1 MDLFSKYHCVVFTEI
16 HTSLNDVIQWNN
28 QLRAQK
34 KVTILTQ
41 CLGLYGYI
49 FSDFGDEH
57 MVIDSDG
64 ERTQNF
70 IVSDVEKS
78 VNAEDPSKSHLIVF
92 VHEDKRH
99 TFHDDS
105 FVKFREIQ
113 GMTELNES
121 EPLKIEVING
131 YSFRIRVDPSK
142 FSDYLGGGI
151 VEDVKV
157 PLPHKFNSLQQCISK
172 PLETNRDKS
181 FYVYDFADFERPGQ
195 LHIAFQAIQGFKIQ
209 KGRWPG
215 DNQEDT
221 DEVLKIAEFVN
232 AKLGEEEGTFKLDAI
247 TDQVKTVISNASR
260 FSQSCISPMAAFFGG
275 IAAQE
280 VVKVTGKYTPVTQF
294 FHFDQ
299 FLCLPRTEVD
309 RSVKGS
315 RYDDQI
321 RIFGNE
327 MQQKLGDLHIFMVG
341 AGALG
346 CEFVKSYAMMGI
358 GCGSGKVTC
367 TDNDNIEVSNL
378 NRQFLFRQGNV
389 GTPKSRTA
397 LEIGATMN
405 SSLRN
410 SALTEYVSPDT
421 ENIFNDAFWDS
432 VSFVVNAVDNVKA
445 RQYVD

>member
-1 MDLFSKYHCVVFTEI
+1 METMGKLIKLDVLIVGMRGLGVETAKNLILAGPHRVDVWDNTLIEIADLGANFYLSEADVGKKTRAEVSAQRLQELNNYVKVDLATGELGMDLFSKYHCVVFTEI

-195 LHIAFQAIQGFKIQ
+195 LHIAFQAIQGF
-209 KGRWPG
+209 
-215 DNQEDT
+215 
-221 DEVLKIAEFVN
+221 
-232 AKLGEEEGTFKLDAI
+232 
-247 TDQVKTVISNASR
+247 
-260 FSQSCISPMAAFFGG
+260 
-275 IAAQE
+275 
-280 VVKVTGKYTPVTQF
+280 
-294 FHFDQ
+294 
-299 FLCLPRTEVD
+299 
-309 RSVKGS
+309 
-315 RYDDQI
+315 
-321 RIFGNE
+321 RI
-327 MQQKLGDLHIFMVG
+327 
-341 AGALG
+341 
-346 CEFVKSYAMMGI
+346 
-358 GCGSGKVTC
+358 
-367 TDNDNIEVSNL
+367 
-378 NRQFLFRQGNV
+378 
-389 GTPKSRTA
+389 
-397 LEIGATMN
+397 
-405 SSLRN
+405 
-410 SALTEYVSPDT
+410 
-421 ENIFNDAFWDS
+421 
-432 VSFVVNAVDNVKA
+432 
-445 RQYVD
+445 